1 MRNHCATLSWI
12 TNRAPT
18 SQHEYRQET
27 MKITKQQALDMLD
40 KIGPRDLIP
49 EATQPLPD
57 PIDIERDSHLLARYG
72 LQRGQ
77 LIERFGAS
85 P

>member
-1 MRNHCATLSWI
+1 
-12 TNRAPT
+12 
-18 SQHEYRQET
+18 

-49 EATQPLPD
+49 EATQALPD
-57 PIDIERDSHLLARYG
+57 LIDIDRDQALLARFG